1 MSPIP
6 DRLTHRQTLKD
17 RATRPLRSRS
27 RAFVTHYSPPPIL
40 SRCFACVKK
49 IKISLGL
56 QIMEV
61 VFIGSE
67 DRKKMFLWGFVIY
80 LQYRNQAL
88 WALFYFVLFVESI
101 KTGTLFSIRSIL
113 SNFQN
118 RDPKEENQGNC

>member
-1 MSPIP
+1 
-6 DRLTHRQTLKD
+6 
-17 RATRPLRSRS
+17 
-27 RAFVTHYSPPPIL
+27 
-40 SRCFACVKK
+40 
-49 IKISLGL
+49 
-56 QIMEV
+56 MEV

-88 WALFYFVLFVESI
+88 WALFYFVLFAESI
-101 KTGTLFSIRSIL
+101 KTGTPFSIHSLL